1 MVDEQSGP
9 QAAAALS
16 PASGSTRRNR
26 FHRSGGRSWSQEIES
41 TAASLRMRVQ
51 MIRNRPPPHGAT
63 EAERAAICAGV
74 EDLVLQATS
83 AAQGDDPEYRSF
95 RSWWRGTSVEAAF
108 RKSHQAESELVRL
121 YDDVEVEAEVP
132 VALGRAEVALN
143 RDDPMREAARR
154 LVQMGPGP
162 HKRLLLSKVVQAGH
176 EAADGTHTR
185 IRNFRN
191 ILLSTTFC
199 VAVLVLVFSVVV
211 ATNPT
216 AVPLCFQPQGGTT
229 MACPTGDGAGQ
240 QPTSLDVV
248 VVVLLGLL
256 GGSLAAAVSI
266 RNLRGT
272 QTPYDVPIALSLL
285 KAPAGAL
292 TAVGALI
299 AIRGAFIPGLSE
311 LDSQEQILAYAL
323 IFGYAQQL
331 LTGLIDRQ
339 ADQLLGSV
347 PSKDAEQ
354 SRPQLPTVPAPDTSA
369 HPLPTPRS
377 PLLPRDRPHVPR
389 PRQPRPAR
397 ARPGPSA
404 SGTAG
409 TPPP

>member
-1 MVDEQSGP
+1 
-9 QAAAALS
+9 
-16 PASGSTRRNR
+16 
-26 FHRSGGRSWSQEIES
+26 
-41 TAASLRMRVQ
+41 
-51 MIRNRPPPHGAT
+51 
-63 EAERAAICAGV
+63 
-74 EDLVLQATS
+74 
-83 AAQGDDPEYRSF
+83 
-95 RSWWRGTSVEAAF
+95 
-108 RKSHQAESELVRL
+108 
-121 YDDVEVEAEVP
+121 
-132 VALGRAEVALN
+132 
-143 RDDPMREAARR
+143 
-154 LVQMGPGP
+154 
-162 HKRLLLSKVVQAGH
+162 
-176 EAADGTHTR
+176 
-185 IRNFRN
+185 
-191 ILLSTTFC
+191 
-199 VAVLVLVFSVVV
+199 
-211 ATNPT
+211 
-216 AVPLCFQPQGGTT
+216 
-229 MACPTGDGAGQ
+229 
-240 QPTSLDVV
+240 VV

-323 IFGYAQQL
+323 VFGYAQQL

-354 SRPQLPTVPAPDTSA
+354 SRSQLPTVPAPETSS

-377 PLLPRDRPHVPR
+377 PSLPRDRPHVPR